1 MAFTNSPLV
10 DYTLI
15 SPNKTVGRNHAID
28 MITIHCTGSGHTTVE
43 KLGNGFHN
51 PSRGASSNYGIGSD
65 GRIGMYVEE
74 KDRSWCTS
82 SGDND
87 HRAITIEVSS
97 EGTHPYK
104 TKDVCIEACIKLCA
118 DICKR
123 NNIKALLWKGDA
135 SLLYQVDKQNMSVH
149 RWLAA
154 KACVPTWSEVL
165 TKEGWKALE
174 NVEIGDEIACATLD
188 GLSIVFKPVE
198 DIVPIKDQD
207 TYTCNG
213 FTATKDHRMVYSM
226 DREEN
231 KEYLIQHY
239 GDLLAL
245 GTPSHVYIPL
255 AGNNNEANALDLTR
269 AQMAFIMA
277 LQADGSYDR
286 RENGEISRITFHFS
300 KERKIERL
308 RKILDKLGYIYQE
321 SNSPNDGTKYFRI
334 KTDDNPDLIPS
345 IEGKYLDNKKFT
357 WEWLNMSGEQADFFF
372 NELMLWDGCAAA
384 NSYCSYERQNLD
396 VVSAIAAING
406 RGSAVVES
414 QSSVSIYKN
423 PHMTLSKEVKRNSKN
438 RDKEGN
444 TRVSCITI
452 ETGIFLC
459 RQNGKTFIIGNCPG
473 EYIYNKLTYIA
484 NEVNRRIGSNI
495 VNPQVSLND
504 NPNQKASKSSSSS
517 GKSSTNSQGSGGLAA
532 NVASGVLS
540 AALQA
545 SYTMSMGRKS
555 SFSPYDDGS
564 KMAKIKN
571 ARTNRAGTAS
581 QLYNKIKAVDT
592 YIGQGHDTTSFIT
605 FSVNGFQLDTRA
617 QNSFDHYAISL
628 ENTKTGVGQGNKFK
642 LIIAYHKHFSNYSD
656 INKLEQA
663 LGPLRQGSTMVNNFS
678 TTRTNL
684 TKNVCSLTYG
694 YNASDNQLVSPTYVG
709 LLLKYTVTAD
719 KQIVTYVLEG
729 YTGEQVSVNTV
740 NWYPNIV
747 GMKQTTT
754 GKLEQVALGTLDL
767 KNSPNKPSDE
777 QMRELIKELNTQ
789 YSGGIT
795 FQPYLALDCFLQ
807 DYNASIA
814 QSGGTQYYL
823 LDCTSQK
830 RGRLSDE
837 NTLEPVHLSLCRGQ
851 TPIQYIEYCISL
863 FKYKQT
869 TNYAIQYLE
878 QSGETSERFV
888 YEFVRD
894 PDTPQIMYICV
905 DVIDSSDSDSK
916 VAYTFTGYSTDN
928 NLLIDYNLNYDG
940 TVALAL
946 SDSIDANNE
955 DLNAIYIDS
964 NGQLRAKQSITRDM
978 FVFGEIEDVVVAKQ
992 NTWID
997 KVSIA
1002 NQCTMRTFGLPFE
1015 ISVGTVF
1022 KCGIYITDTLHHSSG
1037 NCFVT
1042 GMVDRIE
1049 NNSFTTD
1056 FTMIRLPGRNSA
1068 IKD

>member
-104 TKDVCIEACIKLCA
+104 TKDICIEACIKLCA

-135 SLLYQVDKQNMSVH
+135 SLLYNVAQQNVSVH

-154 KACVPTWSEVL
+154 KAC
-165 TKEGWKALE
+165 
-174 NVEIGDEIACATLD
+174 
-188 GLSIVFKPVE
+188 
-198 DIVPIKDQD
+198 
-207 TYTCNG
+207 
-213 FTATKDHRMVYSM
+213 
-226 DREEN
+226 
-231 KEYLIQHY
+231 
-239 GDLLAL
+239 
-245 GTPSHVYIPL
+245 
-255 AGNNNEANALDLTR
+255 
-269 AQMAFIMA
+269 
-277 LQADGSYDR
+277 
-286 RENGEISRITFHFS
+286 
-300 KERKIERL
+300 
-308 RKILDKLGYIYQE
+308 
-321 SNSPNDGTKYFRI
+321 
-334 KTDDNPDLIPS
+334 
-345 IEGKYLDNKKFT
+345 
-357 WEWLNMSGEQADFFF
+357 
-372 NELMLWDGCAAA
+372 
-384 NSYCSYERQNLD
+384 
-396 VVSAIAAING
+396 
-406 RGSAVVES
+406 
-414 QSSVSIYKN
+414 
-423 PHMTLSKEVKRNSKN
+423 
-438 RDKEGN
+438 
-444 TRVSCITI
+444 
-452 ETGIFLC
+452 
-459 RQNGKTFIIGNCPG
+459 PG
-473 EYIYNKLTYIA
+473 EYLYNKLTYIC
-484 NEVNRRIGSNI
+484 NEVNRRIGSSI
-495 VNPQVSLND
+495 VNPQVSLAD
-504 NPNQKASKSSSSS
+504 NPNQKASKSSNKGFGGSF
-517 GKSSTNSQGSGGLAA
+517 SSTNSQGSGGFAA
-532 NVASGVLS
+532 NFTSGVLS

-545 SYTMSMGRKS
+545 SYSMSMGRKS
-555 SFSPYDDGS
+555 SFTPYDDGT

-571 ARTNRAGTAS
+571 ARTNRAGAAS

-628 ENTKTGVGQGNKFK
+628 ENAKTGVGQGNKFK
-642 LIIAYHKHFSNYSD
+642 LTIAYHKHFSNYSD

-694 YNASDNQLVSPTYVG
+694 YNASDNQLVSPTYIG

-767 KNSPNKPSDE
+767 KNSPSKPSDE
-777 QMRELIKELNTQ
+777 QMRELIKELNIQ
-789 YSGGIT
+789 YAGGIT

-807 DYNASIA
+807 DYNASVA

-823 LDCTSQK
+823 LDCTNQK

-916 VAYTFTGYSTDN
+916 VAYTFTGYATDN
-928 NLLIDYNLNYDG
+928 NLLVDYNLNYDG

-997 KVSIA
+997 KVSVA
-1002 NQCTMRTFGLPFE
+1002 NQCTMTTFGLPFE

-1042 GMVDRIE
+1042 GMVDKIE
-1049 NNSFTTD
+1049 NNSFTTS